1 MIEEI
6 LKQYSTQ
13 KEGLSSAE
21 AYSRLEKYGLN
32 KLKEQNKD
40 GPLKLFLS
48 QFLDVLIFM
57 LIIAAIAS
65 YIIGNQLDAFVIV
78 VVVIINSII
87 GFFQEYRAENAM
99 AKLKSLVS
107 TVAHVKRD
115 GNISRIPG
123 EKLTIGDIVI
133 LEEGDKVPA
142 DLILIESYDLY
153 VDESSLTGESN
164 LVKKDTDYSNIED
177 FLNKIKNITRYSK
190 EENIQSKV
198 LSMNS
203 NIILGKGIGVV
214 IATGMNTTIG
224 KIAKMIQED
233 EEKTPLTIKVE
244 RLGKTIGILSIIICI
259 FVFFIDLFQNVDILE
274 SFMTAVSLA
283 VAAIPEGLPAVLTL
297 TLALGMQKM
306 VKSNA
311 IVKRL
316 SSVETLGSCTYI
328 CTDKTG
334 TLTENK
340 MTVRE
345 DHLTNKEKSLLIS
358 GLCNAVRYED
368 DELIGN
374 PTDLAL
380 YNFACEND
388 FEELSKNRN
397 LIKEYEIPL
406 DSNRKRMTMVYSE
419 NAKNNA
425 DESTSNDKNYYVL
438 TKGAPELILDLSKQ
452 IDIDG
457 NIKIIDDETKDNI
470 ISKIG
475 EMTNSSLRVI
485 GLAYRKIDTQKFEKI
500 LDNDEKRKTDTQKF
514 EKTLDHDE
522 KLFENKQAYK
532 KHEPHSEK
540 KDHEE
545 SFESDLIFTGLI
557 GIMDPPR
564 EEAIKAVA
572 DCQKAGIHVVMITGD
587 HKDTATAIARE
598 IGLVHE
604 SHKSKNSKSYDDSNE
619 KQVLTGEE
627 LENLSDEEYD
637 KIAKDI
643 KVYARVYPEQKR
655 RIIEVLQKQ
664 DEIVS
669 MTGDGVNDAP
679 ALKKASIGVA
689 MGSGTDV
696 TKESADMI
704 IQDDNFATIVSSIKE
719 GRTIFDNIKRFLKF
733 QLSTNIGAILTI
745 TIGSL
750 LAIPTPFTPIQLLW
764 INIIMDGPPAQSL
777 GLEGPEED
785 IMKRPPERG
794 ELIDKKTML
803 KIAISGI
810 VMTIGTLGLFYY
822 ELMNGGANVKTKA
835 VTIAFTVFVLYQ
847 LFNALNYKSSSKV
860 RNTMLGLSLILSFI
874 LQVLVIY
881 VPFLQIIFKTCSIGL
896 IDWILIILVSGVILV
911 TDRIANKVLD
921 KN

>member
-1 MIEEI
+1 MGIILIDEI

-13 KEGLSSAE
+13 KEGLSSTE
-21 AYSRLEKYGLN
+21 ANARLGKYGPN
-32 KLKEQNKD
+32 KLKEQKRD
-40 GPLKLFLS
+40 SPLKLFIA
-48 QFLDVLIFM
+48 QFFDVLIFM

-65 YIIGNQLDAFVIV
+65 YMIGNHLDAVVIV

-87 GFFQEYRAENAM
+87 GFIQEYRAENAM
-99 AKLKSLVS
+99 EKLKSLVN

-115 GNISRIPG
+115 GTIRRIPG
-123 EKLTIGDIVI
+123 ENLTVGDVVL

-142 DLILIESYDLY
+142 DLILIEAYDLY

-164 LVKKDTDYSNIED
+164 LVKKDTDYKNIED
-177 FLNKIKNITRYSK
+177 FSDKIRDIEKYSK
-190 EENIQSKV
+190 EENVQSKIV
-198 LSMNS
+198 SMNS
-203 NIILGKGIGVV
+203 NVIFGRGIGVV

-233 EEKTPLTIKVE
+233 EEETPLTIKV
-244 RLGKTIGILSIIICI
+244 GKIGKKIGIISIFICI
-259 FVFFIDLFQNVDILE
+259 LVFFIEFFQSVDILE

-306 VKSNA
+306 AKSNA

-345 DHLTNKEKSLLIS
+345 DYLTDRSKSVLIS
-358 GLCNAVRYED
+358 ALCNTVRYED

-374 PTDLAL
+374 PTDLAT
-380 YNFACEND
+380 YHFAYEND
-388 FEELSKNRN
+388 FENLYENRN
-397 LIKEYEIPL
+397 LVKEYEIPL
-406 DSNRKRMTMVYSE
+406 DSNRKRMTIIYSE
-419 NAKNNA
+419 KVEN
-425 DESTSNDKNYYVL
+425 DEGASTSTDKNYYVL
-438 TKGAPELILDLSKQ
+438 TKGAPELILDFSKS
-452 IDIDG
+452 IDDNG
-457 NIKIIDDETKDNI
+457 NIRIIDDEIKENI
-470 ISKIG
+470 ISKID

-485 GLAYRKIDTQKFEKI
+485 GLAYRKIDSKTFEKI
-500 LDNDEKRKTDTQKF
+500 LECDEKV
-514 EKTLDHDE
+514 
-522 KLFENKQAYK
+522 FENNQDYEVHKTYSES
-532 KHEPHSEK
+532 KHHG
-540 KDHEE
+540 E
-545 SFESDLIFTGLI
+545 SFENDLIFTGLL

-564 EEAIKAVA
+564 EEAISAVA
-572 DCQKAGIHVVMITGD
+572 DCQKARINIVMITGD
-587 HKDTATAIARE
+587 HKDTATAIAKE
-598 IGLVHE
+598 IGILPNQTPE
-604 SHKSKNSKSYDDSNE
+604 NSNKR
-619 KQVLTGEE
+619 QILTGQE
-627 LENLSDEEYD
+627 LEDLSDEEYE

-643 KVYARVYPEQKR
+643 RVYARVYPEQKR
-655 RIIEVLQKQ
+655 RIIEVLQNQ
-664 DEIVS
+664 GEIVS

-719 GRTIFDNIKRFLKF
+719 GRTIYDNIKRFLKF

-750 LAIPTPFTPIQLLW
+750 LPIPTPFTPIQLLW

-785 IMKRPPERG
+785 LMRRPPERG
-794 ELIDKKTML
+794 ELIGKKTMV
-803 KIAISGI
+803 KIFISGI
-810 VMTIGTLGLFYY
+810 VMTIGTLGLFIW
-822 ELMNGGANVKTKA
+822 ELNNGGANVKTKA
-835 VTIAFTVFVLYQ
+835 ITVAFTVFVLYQ
-847 LFNALNYKSSSKV
+847 LFNALNYRSSSKM
-860 RNTMLGLSLILSFI
+860 RNTMLWLSLIGSFI

-881 VPFLQIIFKTCSIGL
+881 VPFLQTIFKTCSIGL
-896 IDWILIILVSGVILV
+896 IDWILIIIVSAIILV
-911 TDRIANKVLD
+911 TDKISNIAVEKAFN
-921 KN
+921 